1 MPVTFTAHN
10 RDLTLSLSG
19 EIDHHGVRGLLRE
32 LDQELD
38 AVLPRSLTVDCAGV
52 TFMDSSGIAVL
63 LRLRQQMAAL
73 GGELRVTGLRA
84 QPGRVLRAA
93 GLERLISIEYERG

>member
-1 MPVTFTAHN
+1 MPVTYAAHN

-19 EIDHHGVRGLLRE
+19 EIDHHGARSLFLELDRE
-32 LDQELD
+32 LDNL
-38 AVLPRSLTVDCAGV
+38 LPRSLTVDFAGV

-63 LRLRQQMAAL
+63 LRLRQRMEAL
-73 GGELRVTGLRA
+73 GGRLRVVGLRE

-93 GLERLISIEYERG
+93 GLERLISIE

>member
-1 MPVTFTAHN
+1 MPVTYAAHN

-19 EIDHHGVRGLLRE
+19 EIDHHGARSLFLELDRE
-32 LDQELD
+32 LDNL
-38 AVLPRSLTVDCAGV
+38 LPRSLTVDFAGV

-63 LRLRQQMAAL
+63 LRLRQRMEAL
-73 GGELRVTGLRA
+73 GGSLRVTGLRE

-93 GLERLISIEYERG
+93 GLERLISIE

>member
-1 MPVTFTAHN
+1 MPVTYTAHN

-19 EIDHHGVRGLLRE
+19 EIDHHGVRGLMEE
-32 LDQELD
+32 LDQEVD
-38 AVLPRSLTVDCAGV
+38 AVLPRTLTVDCSRV

-63 LRLRQQMAAL
+63 LRLRQRMEAL
-73 GGELRVTGLRA
+73 GGSMRVLGVRE

-93 GLERLISIEYERG
+93 GLERIITIE

>member
-1 MPVTFTAHN
+1 MPFTCAAHN

-19 EIDHHGVRGLLRE
+19 EIDHHGAGRLFRE

-38 AVLPRSLTVDCAGV
+38 NLLPRSLTVDCAGV

-63 LRLRQQMAAL
+63 LRLRQRMEAL
-73 GGELRVTGLRA
+73 GGSLRVTGLRE

-93 GLERLISIEYERG
+93 GLERLISIE